1 MRRISQT
8 ELDTAVE
15 RGILSAASADA
26 LWSFLSDRQE
36 ADQTPR
42 FDFTHVL
49 YYLGG
54 MLAIGAMSLFMTL
67 GWERFG
73 GWGIFFI
80 ALAYMGVA
88 LGLARRF
95 ERENLLAPMGIM
107 ATLFVV
113 LVPLAVWGLQNAFG
127 LWPPGGHD
135 AYRDYHA
142 WIDWRWITLE
152 AATLVAGALMLWRWR
167 APFLVLPVAVTL
179 WYMSM
184 DLAVFF
190 AGADTAHY
198 NSGLWEFR
206 QWFSLGFGLAMLAF
220 ALLVE
225 LRSRGG
231 RDYPFW
237 LHLFGLIT
245 FWGALSSMHS
255 DLLSGKLTYLA
266 INLALIVFGAL
277 LVRSMFAVFGG
288 LGTAMVL
295 GDLAWRYFKDSWLF
309 PIALT
314 AIGLAVVFAG
324 VAWKRRARELSEGL
338 RDLLPAELAE
348 LLAARQRAR

>member
-1 MRRISQT
+1 MPVISRT
-8 ELDTAVE
+8 DLATAVE
-15 RGILSAASADA
+15 RGILSQEAADA
-26 LWSFLSDRQE
+26 LWLFLSDRLKI
-36 ADQTPR
+36 DQAPR

-80 ALAYMGVA
+80 ALLYMGIA

-95 ERENLLAPMGIM
+95 EREKLLVPMGIM

-113 LVPLAVWGLQNAFG
+113 LVPLAVWGLQNALG

-152 AATLVAGALMLWRWR
+152 AVTLAAGAAMLWRWR
-167 APFLVLPVAVTL
+167 APFLAMPVAVTL

-190 AGADTAHY
+190 AGVDTTHY
-198 NSGLWEFR
+198 GSGLWEFR

-255 DLLSGKLTYLA
+255 DLLSGKLVYLA
-266 INLALIVFGAL
+266 INLALIVAGAL

-324 VAWKRRARELSEGL
+324 IAWQRHAEELTERLRARLPGEL
-338 RDLLPAELAE
+338 RE
-348 LLAARQRAR
+348 LLEARQSAR